1 MATKCMVTDAT
12 AMNATE
18 TTKTKI
24 GSINVPVGAKRIV
37 GAALQFLAGTAGL
50 TTLEN
55 VGGIFS
61 LESTNMTSPWL
72 GNQEFLT
79 GAVVCLTSGTANV
92 PPYVHA
98 CDIPVQSNG
107 TVDIYATMDLATT
120 VNNKCRGMLVFEF

>member
-1 MATKCMVTDAT
+1 MSTKSMVTDAT

-24 GSINVPVGAKRIV
+24 GSINVPVGAKRLIGV
-37 GAALQFLAGTAGL
+37 ALQFLGGTAGL

-61 LESTNMTSPWL
+61 LESTNMTAPWL

-79 GAVVCLTSGTANV
+79 GAVAVLTSGVANV
-92 PPYVHA
+92 PPYIHP
-98 CDIPVQSNG
+98 CSIPVQSNG
-107 TVDIYATMDLATT
+107 TIDIYATMDIATT